1 MLYFGFWSRWIAYV
15 TVTIDILAIGL
26 SLTGDLVEAG
36 LPGRFAAALPA
47 AVAALLVLAI
57 GSLRLRPA
65 VQIYSLALMLT
76 LLGDTVNVA
85 NRLEQA
91 TKIHDMPRS
100 SPRPIR

>member
-47 AVAALLVLAI
+47 AV
-57 GSLRLRPA
+57 
-65 VQIYSLALMLT
+65 QIYSLALMLT